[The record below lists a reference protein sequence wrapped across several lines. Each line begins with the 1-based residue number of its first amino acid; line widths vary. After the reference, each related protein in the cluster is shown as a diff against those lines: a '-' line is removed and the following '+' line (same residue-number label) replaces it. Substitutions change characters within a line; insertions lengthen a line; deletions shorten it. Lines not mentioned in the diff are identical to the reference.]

1 MPAPTAKPRSRS
13 ARPGQ
18 SPPPPEANRNRPGD
32 IRISEVICQILR
44 INTVEK
50 KTAGTQDTLL
60 IRIRTDTGLEG
71 IGEADASP
79 EILKAIIDAPFS
91 HNIACGLRKLLIGL
105 NPLETDLI
113 WEKLYRSTMYFG
125 RRAVGIA
132 AMAGIDMALWDIKG
146 KFYCQPIHRLLGGK
160 RHDSLPAYASIL
172 FGKDG
177 RRTKEIAERWRAAG
191 YRAIKFGWEPMGQ
204 TEALD
209 IELVAGAREGA
220 GPDCTL
226 LIDAGCVWDSRTAL
240 RRANRFKDFDI
251 GWLEEPLSPDD
262 IDGYVWLR
270 DRSPVPIAAGEGECG
285 RAAFRPW
292 IDRHALDIYQVDLAR
307 NGFTDAMYIRQ
318 RVEEIGARLC
328 NHCYKTPISV
338 AACLHWLST
347 HKSAFL
353 FEDCVED
360 SALRHELTHE
370 RLQAVDGMI
379 TVPDGPGLGITLNE
393 DFVQAHLVSESRV

>member
-1 MPAPTAKPRSRS
+1 MKIT
-13 ARPGQ
+13 
-18 SPPPPEANRNRPGD
+18 
-32 IRISEVICQILR
+32 EVICQILR
-44 INTVEK
+44 IKSVEQ
-50 KTAGTQDTLL
+50 KTAGTQDTII

-71 IGEADASP
+71 IGESDASP

-91 HNIACGLRKLLIGL
+91 HNIACGLRQLLIGL
-105 NPLETDLI
+105 DPLETDLI

-132 AMAGIDMALWDIKG
+132 AMAGVDLALWDLKG
-146 KFYCQPIHRLLGGK
+146 KFYGQPIHRLLGGK
-160 RHDSLPAYASIL
+160 RHSTIPAYASIL

-177 RRTKEIAERWRAAG
+177 RQTKEIAQRWRAAG

-204 TEALD
+204 SEALD
-209 IELVAGAREGA
+209 LELVAGAREGIGA
-220 GPDCTL
+220 DATL
-226 LIDAGCVWDSRTAL
+226 LIDAGCVWDARTAL
-240 RRANRFKDFDI
+240 SRAIRFNEYKI
-251 GWLEEPLSPDD
+251 GWLEEPLSQDD
-262 IDGYVWLR
+262 VDGYVWLR

-285 RAAFRPW
+285 RGAFREW
-292 IDRHALDIYQVDLAR
+292 IDRHALDVYQVDLAR
-307 NGFTDAMYIRQ
+307 NGFTDSMYIKQ

-347 HKSAFL
+347 VKGAFL

-360 SALRHELTHE
+360 SPLRHELTNE
-370 RLQAVDGMI
+370 RLQAVNGMM

-393 DFVQAHLVSESRV
+393 DFVKAHLVSESR